1 MKLEYIDPIGNRY
14 IVSSRIGELVPPPPF
29 ELSPPDRWK
38 IREVDYDRKEKTG
51 MTESFVG
58 PDEIPYLLR
67 DNGDGKWKLLYLVLS
82 PQSNS
87 SQFCYRTFDR
97 WTAAVAE
104 RDAHRRLRSATNHF
118 IIGPSG
124 QIAYDWRTDETR
136 TNSDRISE
144 TRTESVRIENDRVT
158 ECEIFDMSMT
168 PTEIAEF
175 ACALRDELA
184 VRGWTSQDAVV
195 AVIAAAVTGRAGC
208 P

>member
-29 ELSPPDRWK
+29 ELSPSDRWK
-38 IREVDYDRKEKTG
+38 IRQVDYDRKGKTG
-51 MTESFVG
+51 MTEESQG
-58 PDEIPYLLR
+58 
-67 DNGDGKWKLLYLVLS
+67 NLS
-82 PQSNS
+82 
-87 SQFCYRTFDR
+87 
-97 WTAAVAE
+97 
-104 RDAHRRLRSATNHF
+104 
-118 IIGPSG
+118 
-124 QIAYDWRTDETR
+124 DETR
-136 TNSDRISE
+136 TDSDRISE